1 MPSLGK
7 HDALA
12 TKYLQAEVEIE
23 RARALNELRV
33 ETSLGLLVF
42 TPETRSRLEAVGA
55 ALTDIE
61 DPEAIVEWV
70 MDDKSV
76 VEFKDGGPESLIRE
90 ALILVGQKTQRAYQY
105 AQEMKAKFREDPK
118 SLTARD
124 IAPEKW
130 I

>member
-23 RARALNELRV
+23 RARALNELRI
-33 ETSLGLLVF
+33 ETSLGRLVL

-55 ALTDIE
+55 ALSANSDS
-61 DPEAIVEWV
+61 EATVDWV
-70 MDDKSV
+70 MDDKQV
-76 VEFKDGGPESLIRE
+76 VSFRAGGPESLLQE
-90 ALILVGQKTQRAYQY
+90 ALVLIGEKTMRAFKY
-105 AQEMKAKFREDPK
+105 AQEIKARYREDPK
-118 SLTARD
+118 SVTARD

-130 I
+130 L

>member
-70 MDDKSV
+70 MDDKQV
-76 VEFKDGGPESLIRE
+76 VSFKDGGPESLIQE
-90 ALILVGQKTQRAYQY
+90 ALILVGQKTQRAYKY
-105 AQEMKAKFREDPK
+105 AQELKARYREDPE
-118 SLTARD
+118 SLTQRD
-124 IAPEKW
+124 LAPEKW
-130 I
+130 L

>member
-76 VEFKDGGPESLIRE
+76 VEFKDGGPESLIQE
-90 ALILVGQKTQRAYQY
+90 ALILVGQKTQRSFKY
-105 AQEMKAKFREDPK
+105 ARELKARYREDPE
-118 SLTARD
+118 SLTQRD
-124 IAPEKW
+124 LAPENW